1 MIALG
6 RGVLR
11 GSRFSMELV
20 VEQKRR
26 SVFRVA
32 GLRVLGAWLFA
43 QLATTLTTLFE
54 APVSVWRAS
63 FAEPLRRHLLAKT
76 GCSMP
81 AVAPCR
87 AVTPAGS
94 A

>member
-63 FAEPLRRHLLAKT
+63 FRR
-76 GCSMP
+76 
-81 AVAPCR
+81 AVAPP
-87 AVTPAGS
+87 PAGKNRLLDACRRAMPRGHS
-94 A
+94 CG